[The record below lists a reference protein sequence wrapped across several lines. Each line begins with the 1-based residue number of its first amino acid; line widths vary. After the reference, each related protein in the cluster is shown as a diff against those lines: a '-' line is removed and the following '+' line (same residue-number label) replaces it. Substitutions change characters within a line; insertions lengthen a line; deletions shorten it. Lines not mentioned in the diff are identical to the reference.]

1 MQNYDTRP
9 KKTEHLHIRVT
20 SETKKALDML
30 AEKHKIS
37 VTSVVDMLIA
47 REVKEIEKG
56 EQDDEC

>member
-9 KKTEHLHIRVT
+9 KKTEHLHTRIT
-20 SETKKALDML
+20 SETRTALDML

-37 VTSVVDMLIA
+37 ASAVIDMLIA

-56 EQDDEC
+56 E

>member
-9 KKTEHLHIRVT
+9 KKTKLFQMRMT
-20 SETKKALDML
+20 SETRKALDML

-37 VTSVVDMLIA
+37 ASAVIDMLIA

-56 EQDDEC
+56 EDKK